1 MKQLD
6 KVFTP
11 DEASLDPAIG
21 PFLGWTK
28 QEWEAYEQTMLAKQ
42 HQEIAAMAC
51 SESVP
56 AHIRQNVELSKN
68 LLLYSFFESEFATAA
83 THYAA
88 IALEA
93 ALRRALGKD
102 EGCRDNLDRLLRE
115 AVAEE
120 MLPSTDHECVTAQRL
135 VSGSRNG
142 LAHGKEGRNVF
153 NYALALPF
161 VETTIRAIDT
171 LFPDGLSAQSS

>member
-6 KVFTP
+6 EIFMP

-21 PFLGWTK
+21 PFLGCAK
-28 QEWEAYEQTMLAKQ
+28 DAWEACVRSMLAKQ

-51 SESVP
+51 QQSVP
-56 AHIRQNVELSKN
+56 AHIRRNVELSRN
-68 LLLYSFFESEFATAA
+68 LLLYSFFVSEFATAA

-93 ALRRALGKD
+93 ALRRALGKN
-102 EGCRDNLDRLLRE
+102 EECRDKLDTLLRD
-115 AVAEE
+115 AVAAG
-120 MLPSTDHECVTAQRL
+120 MLSSTDHEYVTSQHL
-135 VSGSRNG
+135 VSESRNG

-161 VETTIRAIDT
+161 VEMTIRAINA
-171 LFPDGLSAQSS
+171 LFPDDLSAQSS

>member
-6 KVFTP
+6 KIFMP

-21 PFLGWTK
+21 SFLGWTK
-28 QEWEAYEQTMLAKQ
+28 EEWKACEQTTLAKQ

-51 SESVP
+51 QQSVP
-56 AHIRQNVELSKN
+56 AHIRRNLELSRN
-68 LLLYSFFESEFATAA
+68 LLLYSFFVSEFATAA

-93 ALRRALGKD
+93 GLRRALGKNED
-102 EGCRDNLDRLLRE
+102 CRDKLDTLLRE
-115 AVAEE
+115 AVNVGKLSSA
-120 MLPSTDHECVTAQRL
+120 DHEYVTTRHL
-135 VSGSRNG
+135 VSESRNG

-153 NYALALPF
+153 NCALALPF
-161 VETTIRAIDT
+161 VEMTIRAINA
-171 LFPDGLSAQSS
+171 LFPDDLSTQSS